1 MHWVK
6 KATYQNEYRIA
17 IQFEDGVTKMVDL
30 KDYLDKGIFIPLQ
43 NLNRFK
49 KFKVNYD
56 TDTIEWEN
64 GADLSPD
71 FLYETGK
78 VIEQNSNIADT
89 IKETSQ
95 KT

>member
-6 KATYQNEYRIA
+6 NASYKDEYKIT
-17 IQFEDGVTKMVDL
+17 IQFEDGITKLIDL

-43 NLNRFK
+43 ELNNFK
-49 KFKVNYD
+49 KFKVNKD

-71 FLYETGK
+71 FLYEIGTA
-78 VIEQNSNIADT
+78 IEQDSKVA
-89 IKETSQ
+89 
-95 KT
+95 